1 MGNNVCTNKLELD
14 MLIQATKDDIAQD
27 YDLTNP
33 TDISKAN
40 TELINS
46 FKKFSKKEQEHVRT
60 QLFVVLR

>member
-1 MGNNVCTNKLELD
+1 MGNNICTNKLELN

-46 FKKFSKKEQEHVRT
+46 FKKFSKKEQEYVRT
-60 QLFVVLR
+60 QLFQ